1 MKTDKINAHN
11 LCKIAENIN
20 MSPDFNGK
28 IFFNEPMKAHTTF
41 KVGGP
46 ADFFIKPFDTDS
58 FVFAFEK
65 ISLVCHNSDEISLLI
80 LGGGS
85 NLVVRD
91 GGIRGFVL
99 STEGLQKI
107 ELFPLENDP
116 DKMILVAGS
125 GCTFKSLIDYC
136 VEKELS
142 GLECFAGLPGT
153 VGGAVYMN
161 ARCYDNSISNVLYQ
175 VQYVQQGK
183 LCIYSKNESDWDYK
197 KSPFQRKKIDQLT
210 EEEPVIVAASFVVT
224 KNTGKKE
231 EINCACQHYI
241 SDRKAKGHFK
251 YPSAGSVFKNNHS
264 FGQPSGKLI
273 DDAGLKGYRVGNAE
287 VAPWHGNFIINLGD
301 ATADDVETL
310 VSLIIDKVE
319 KKTGFRLECEVLFC
333 GCPN

>member
-1 MKTDKINAHN
+1 MKTEKINALN

-46 ADFFIKPFDTDS
+46 ADIFIKPFDTES
-58 FVFAFEK
+58 FVFALEN
-65 ISLVCHNSDEISLLI
+65 IGSICQTSDDISLLV

-116 DKMILVAGS
+116 DRMIIVAGS
-125 GCTFKSLIDYC
+125 GATIQSLIDFSI
-136 VEKELS
+136 ENELS

-161 ARCYDNSISNVLYQ
+161 ARCYENSISSVLYQ
-175 VQYVQQGK
+175 VQYVQQGT
-183 LCIYSKNESDWDYK
+183 LCVYSKKESDWDYK
-197 KSPFQRKKIDQLT
+197 KSPFQRKNIDRVA
-210 EEEPVIVAASFVVT
+210 EEEPVILAASFVVT
-224 KNTGKKE
+224 KERGKKQ
-231 EINCACQHYI
+231 EINCSCQQYI
-241 SDRKAKGHFK
+241 LDRKEKGHFR

-264 FGQPSGKLI
+264 FGKPSGKLI
-273 DDAGLKGYRVGNAE
+273 DEAGLKGFRVGNAE

-301 ATADDVETL
+301 ATADDIETL

-319 KKTGFRLECEVLFC
+319 HNTGFRLECEVLFC
-333 GCPN
+333 GYPN